1 MNTNSTDL
9 NGQIT
14 AEISSILFPN
24 EKQSQETFADSV
36 NALNTRLLHESSQ
49 QEQSKEIYKQS
60 IDSNHIHRSAAMSS
74 LNNVLNELNKRCN
87 FHFNQPL
94 PFETFETEIPIVR
107 SSSLD
112 NEVQRDEEHQTNDH
126 QNTDQEHKITTLID
140 SENTFQIKES
150 SELIDSINQTNKTFE
165 VERVETFSTST
176 SNSNTKIVHN
186 VFQVMKTAGDAYDML
201 FIEDLIDSVSPLL
214 RALVIR
220 EKYMLRS
227 FQSYPSTVIN
237 FLTRILEEDDLSRR
251 TSLNVKRHSNE
262 VLEPYSV
269 PAIKFENPFSSKL
282 PPPIDVHVK
291 AERGIYHAYT
301 LNEEKQWIPAD
312 YKSVKRDEF
321 IDDYIILLKLIIDG
335 PLQSFCHR
343 RLQYLKTK
351 HDLHSLLSEVK
362 EWGEV
367 QSTPYRDFYNV
378 RKVDTHIHAAS
389 SMHQKCLLSFIKKK
403 MEVSSNMKVCKKK
416 DGTTMTLKEVFD
428 ELRININDI
437 NVDLLGVHADR
448 NTFQRFDRFNSKYN
462 PLGQIMLREIFM
474 KTDNY
479 IDGIFFADLLKE
491 VIADLEVNKYQH
503 AEPRLSIYGKSIDE
517 WDKLA
522 KWFITNKMYSTNVA
536 WMIQVPRIY
545 DVYHANGIIKNFQAF
560 LNNLF
565 QPLFDATINPESHP
579 DLFQFMSH
587 FTGFD
592 SVDDE
597 SKPEKLT
604 MTHDMAYPDE
614 WNINENPPYSYY
626 LFYMYANIL
635 TLNQLRKT
643 RGLNTYQFRPHC
655 GEAGAVS
662 HLVTAFMV
670 AENISHGLVLREVF

>member
-251 TSLNVKRHSNE
+251 TSLN
-262 VLEPYSV
+262 
-269 PAIKFENPFSSKL
+269 
-282 PPPIDVHVK
+282 
-291 AERGIYHAYT
+291 
-301 LNEEKQWIPAD
+301 
-312 YKSVKRDEF
+312 
-321 IDDYIILLKLIIDG
+321 
-335 PLQSFCHR
+335 
-343 RLQYLKTK
+343 
-351 HDLHSLLSEVK
+351 
-362 EWGEV
+362 
-367 QSTPYRDFYNV
+367 
-378 RKVDTHIHAAS
+378 
-389 SMHQKCLLSFIKKK
+389 
-403 MEVSSNMKVCKKK
+403 
-416 DGTTMTLKEVFD
+416 
-428 ELRININDI
+428 
-437 NVDLLGVHADR
+437 DR